1 MHHPY
6 YNDQAYIA
14 EQFHFIDDNT
24 SENSRLAFFKIN
36 SYKLALT
43 NAAYCASQEEL
54 FNIIRKSLLNFVEP
68 ITVLANS
75 GFYEA
80 EVDN

>member
-14 EQFHFIDDNT
+14 ELFNFVDDNT
-24 SENSRLAFFKIN
+24 NENSRLAFFKIN

-54 FNIIRKSLLNFVEP
+54 FNIIKKSLLNYVAP

-75 GFYEA
+75 GFYEN

>member
-1 MHHPY
+1 MYHPY

-14 EQFHFIDDNT
+14 GLFSFVDENT
-24 SENSRLAFFKIN
+24 TENARLAFFKIN

-43 NAAYCASQEEL
+43 NSAYCASQEEL
-54 FNIIRKSLLNFVEP
+54 YGIIKKSLLNYVAP

-75 GFYEA
+75 GFYDM
-80 EVDN
+80 DNDN